1 MHFLAQEDKSIDSV
15 SSKSGLKSSEAL
27 SSELGELQSEEP
39 PQKSRIIPHIY
50 KSRIKGISHRSPL
63 CESEMIKIKILTV
76 TIKDAAIFRIASN
89 ETFGSGPRD
98 ISGWMMAFYP
108 YEKDG
113 TKVTFN
119 SIEAEDI
126 PDGRVGVPFTT
137 DNELH

>member
-39 PQKSRIIPHIY
+39 PQK
-50 KSRIKGISHRSPL
+50 IKGISHRSPL